1 MDDMHSIVRAVS
13 RITLMMLSA
22 LFLGW
27 AFLPEY
33 RPFIVGMIL
42 GLVAG
47 LTYVRYLSIK
57 VRGLVELVVSQE
69 KKRFSFGFLT
79 RMCLILLVIMLA
91 VKLEQVSL
99 IGTII
104 GLFVPQLL
112 TIPTSIYIGLRNK
125 D

>member
-1 MDDMHSIVRAVS
+1 MHSIVRAVS
-13 RITLMMLSA
+13 RITLIMLSA
-22 LFLGW
+22 LFFGW

-33 RPFIVGMIL
+33 RPLIVGMIL
-42 GLVAG
+42 WLVAG